1 MRIVATGAVLF
12 RGRVRA
18 LDVLSAAEHVS
29 VADHAKL
36 RALHGNQVRRAA
48 GVGHVENS
56 AAAGLEGRMYFRAFE
71 LAQHVAVAVETEL
84 VLGLDE
90 NRFRIARVRA
100 VATGA
105 GAFSHRA
112 VHGNFIKLFF
122 LARMA
127 GVTERLDR
135 RVEKLGLFRAVRIVA
150 GHALFGRKWNMDGL
164 PFQVGALVLMAGE
177 TDIAAVSRC
186 KQARIG
192 RGVRVMA

>member
-1 MRIVATGAVLF
+1 
-12 RGRVRA
+12 
-18 LDVLSAAEHVS
+18 
-29 VADHAKL
+29 
-36 RALHGNQVRRAA
+36 
-48 GVGHVENS
+48 
-56 AAAGLEGRMYFRAFE
+56 MYFRAFE

-127 GVTERLDR
+127 GGTERLER

-150 GHALFGRKWNMDGL
+150 GSPFFVPKRKMGSG
-164 PFQVGALVLMAGE
+164 PVQAGAL
-177 TDIAAVSRC
+177 
-186 KQARIG
+186 
-192 RGVRVMA
+192 